1 MTSATTKTGTRRR
14 GAELRTAI
22 LEAALGELR
31 TTGYTKLSMD
41 SVAAAS
47 GTGKAALYRR
57 WSNRDEL
64 VFEALSSALP
74 DPADVSL
81 TGDPRADLLAL
92 LRCVRDTILLSYGS
106 AFRVVRR
113 EASTAQELV
122 HDLVEQRV
130 MAPCHELTLGV
141 LRAGVAAGR
150 VRTGADNGLVAD
162 AGVALLV
169 HRVVTSGLNVP
180 DEYLTS
186 VIDDVVMPLVAPRT
200 A

>member
-1 MTSATTKTGTRRR
+1 MTSANTKPVTRRR

-22 LEAALGELR
+22 LEAALRELS
-31 TTGYTKLSMD
+31 TTGYTELSMD
-41 SVAAAS
+41 SVAATA

-74 DPADVSL
+74 DPADITL
-81 TGDPRADLLAL
+81 TGDPREDLTAL
-92 LRCVRDTILLSYGS
+92 LRCISDTIRLSYGS

-130 MAPCHELTLGV
+130 MGPCHELTRHV

-150 VRTGADNGLVAD
+150 LRPYADNELVARVGP
-162 AGVALLV
+162 AMLI
-169 HRVVTSGLNVP
+169 HSVVTSGPKVP
-180 DEYLTS
+180 DEYLTA
-186 VIDDVVMPLVAPRT
+186 VVDEVLMPLVSPPS
-200 A
+200 

>member
-1 MTSATTKTGTRRR
+1 MTSATTKTGSRRR
-14 GAELRTAI
+14 GAALRTAI
-22 LEAALGELR
+22 LEAALQELR

-74 DPADVSL
+74 DPADISL
-81 TGDPRADLLAL
+81 TGEPREDLLAL
-92 LRCVRDTILLSYGS
+92 LRCVRDTIVLSYGS

-122 HDLVEQRV
+122 HDLVERRV
-130 MAPCHELTLGV
+130 MGPCHDLTLQV
-141 LRAGVAAGR
+141 LRTGVAAGR
-150 VRTGADNGLVAD
+150 LRPGADNELVAD
-162 AGVALLV
+162 VGAAMLV
-169 HRVVTSGLNVP
+169 HSVVTSGLNMP
-180 DEYLTS
+180 DEYLTA
-186 VIDDVVMPLVAPRT
+186 VIDDVVMPRVSLPA
-200 A
+200 